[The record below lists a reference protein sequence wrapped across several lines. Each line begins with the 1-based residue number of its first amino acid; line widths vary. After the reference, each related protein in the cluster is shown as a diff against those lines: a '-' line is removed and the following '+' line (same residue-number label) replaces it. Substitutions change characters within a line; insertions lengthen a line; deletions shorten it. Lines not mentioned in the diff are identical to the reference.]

1 MTAATN
7 LTFDSVYQKFHSPIH
22 RYLARLV
29 GSELADDLTQ
39 EVFISVNKNLPT
51 LNEPALLKPWL
62 YRIASRHAADWF
74 RHRHLPEILLSG
86 MDSDD
91 AWKEGDFNEPDPDED
106 CHEPIKTIDQEW
118 IAREMHDCIQAY
130 VNRLPTHYREVI
142 VLSEFEGFK
151 NREIAEILDISL
163 DTVKIRLHRARAS
176 LKQAFQSGCNLY
188 YDESCEFACE
198 PKSS

>member
-29 GSELADDLTQ
+29 GNEVADDLTQ
-39 EVFISVNKNLPT
+39 EVFIRVNKNLPT
-51 LNEPALLKPWL
+51 LNEPALLKPWI

-74 RHRHLPEILLSG
+74 RRRNLAEIPLSG

-91 AWKEGDFNEPDPDED
+91 AWKEGDFNEPNPHENSL
-106 CHEPIKTIDQEW
+106 EPIKTIDQEW

-163 DTVKIRLHRARAS
+163 DTVKIRLHRARTN
-176 LKQAFQSGCNLY
+176 LKQALQSGCNLY
-188 YDESCEFACE
+188 YNASCEFACE